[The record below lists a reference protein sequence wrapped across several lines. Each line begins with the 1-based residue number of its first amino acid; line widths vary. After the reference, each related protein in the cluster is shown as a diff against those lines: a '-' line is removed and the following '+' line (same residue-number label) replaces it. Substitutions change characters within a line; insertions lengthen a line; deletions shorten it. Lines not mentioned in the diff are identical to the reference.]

1 VAIIA
6 GSGLGMM
13 VVGSA
18 GFMAALRQMRQEAA
32 GNAGT

>member
-1 VAIIA
+1 
-6 GSGLGMM
+6 MM